1 MAAMPDEAMNMAEDK
16 VFSGVPMHLMPT
28 PSSFENLFNSD
39 PGARPMELDKSDP
52 SFV

>member
-1 MAAMPDEAMNMAEDK
+1 MAAMPDEVMNMEEDK
-16 VFSGVPMHLMPT
+16 VISGAPMHLMPP

-39 PGARPMELDKSDP
+39 PGARPMELDKNDP